1 MTRYCCEAGGTS
13 HMEQTTEWVS
23 GEGILS
29 AVNKVWFCHEC
40 GSIWLSEKDEWPK
53 AEPTRWNLW
62 FKAKQRRQ
70 EAITK
75 QVMGQQLLVNL

>member
-1 MTRYCCEAGGTS
+1 MTRYCCQAGGTS

-62 FKAKQRRQ
+62 FKAKQRRK
-70 EAITK
+70 EVITK

>member
-75 QVMGQQLLVNL
+75 QVMGQQSLVNL

>member
-1 MTRYCCEAGGTS
+1 MARYCREAGGTH

-23 GEGILS
+23 GEGRLS
-29 AVNKVWFCHEC
+29 AVNQVWFCHNC

-53 AEPTRWNLW
+53 TEPARWNLW

-70 EAITK
+70 QTTTK
-75 QVMGQQLLVNL
+75 KAVGQQLLVNL

>member
-1 MTRYCCEAGGTS
+1 MARYCCEAGGTR

-29 AVNKVWFCHEC
+29 AVNKVWFCHHC

-70 EAITK
+70 EVITK

>member
-75 QVMGQQLLVNL
+75 QVVGQQLVVNL